1 MGNTTNEDKPMLL
14 KIYNSDRL
22 IGTQFWN
29 GIFLF
34 KRAQETETNYRFQF
48 QDTRTPSLR
57 VIWVEVSRIGHYNR
71 IEQEWEYPLNYPNLK
86 GGTHTITA
94 KWFEDWQNAMETFGM
109 ALKKS
114 I

>member
-1 MGNTTNEDKPMLL
+1 MLL

-34 KRAQETETNYRFQF
+34 KRAQETDTNYRFQF
-48 QDTRTPSLR
+48 QDTRTPNVR
-57 VIWVEVSRIGHYNR
+57 VIWIEVSRIGHWNP
-71 IEQEWEYPLNYPNLK
+71 EDSEWVYTLNYPNLK
-86 GGTHTITA
+86 SQHLITA
-94 KWFEDWQNAMETFGM
+94 KWFEDWQNAMETFGL
-109 ALKKS
+109 ALKNS